1 MQKTLVWSLIWEDP
15 ASSTRCGTKPV
26 CHNYWACA
34 LEPRSHNDWAHAP
47 QILEPEH
54 RRACVLQQEKPPQWD
69 TYLLQLERSSHL
81 LQLGKSPHSTAD
93 PAQSKTDKLILK
105 KKERVQGT
113 LQKKK
118 KKGVMGM
125 LLTMMPQPQIKTK
138 TILGKPRQP
147 L

>member
-1 MQKTLVWSLIWEDP
+1 M
-15 ASSTRCGTKPV
+15 
-26 CHNYWACA
+26 
-34 LEPRSHNDWAHAP
+34 
-47 QILEPEH
+47 
-54 RRACVLQQEKPPQWD
+54 
-69 TYLLQLERSSHL
+69 